1 MRAFA
6 EEFAQ
11 DSGLPRADVDRW
23 LAAARFQ
30 PKIVELMDRPLLEP
44 PKWFAYSPSFL
55 SQARVD
61 AGVQFWRANARTLA
75 RAEEAYGVPPEII
88 VAIIGVETFYG
99 RYTGSHRVI
108 DALAT
113 LAFDYPRRATFFRGE
128 LKEYLLLAR
137 DQGFS
142 PLEPKGSYAGA
153 MGLPQFMPGSYRRF
167 AVDFDSD
174 GQADLWSD
182 PVDVI
187 GSVAN
192 YLARHDWQ
200 RGQPVLAPA
209 MVASD
214 AQSTAL
220 RRLDGG
226 ISERRPLAAWQ
237 VDGVDLREPSLVAG
251 RGAGGPAL
259 AGGRSRRQREPVDR
273 LSQLLR
279 DHALQ
284 QEPSLRVCGVGAGRA
299 VARAVQRGSVAPEAL
314 RGVAATA
321 RRGSTSESLLRRSN
335 PAIVA
340 PCPPRPATA
349 TTFPCARTR
358 AFWAAFWATSFATTW
373 ARMSTPA
380 SKPCGRPRCAS
391 VAPTRQ
397 APPPSAT
404 SSPRC

>member
-1 MRAFA
+1 MPFVLVKSLAAVLVVAASLAVEAASPSDAGGPSAPSGSATAPVPAGSAATPSRSSPAAKSSGKTKAPAKSSPRAAAAKGKAAAASKKQGVATYAGRADVRAFA
-6 EEFAQ
+6 EEFAR
-11 DSGLPRADVDRW
+11 DSGLPRADVERW

-44 PKWFAYSPSFL
+44 PKWYAYSTAFL

-61 AGVQFWRANARTLA
+61 AGVQFWRDNARTLA
-75 RAEEAYGVPPEII
+75 RAEEAYGVPPEIV

-128 LKEYLLLAR
+128 LREYLLLAH

-174 GQADLWSD
+174 GHADLWRD

-187 GSVAN
+187 GSVAH

-200 RGQPVLAPA
+200 RAQPVLAPA

-237 VDGVDLREPSLVAG
+237 ADGVDLREPALVAVD
-251 RGAGGPAL
+251 
-259 AGGRSRRQREPVDR
+259 EPVGLLSLEEGADGSVSLWIAYPNFYVITRYNKSR
-273 LSQLLR
+273 LYASAVWALGERLR
-279 DHALQ
+279 AGY
-284 QEPSLRVCGVGAGRA
+284 SAGR
-299 VARAVQRGSVAPEAL
+299 
-314 RGVAATA
+314 
-321 RRGSTSESLLRRSN
+321 
-335 PAIVA
+335 
-340 PCPPRPATA
+340 
-349 TTFPCARTR
+349 
-358 AFWAAFWATSFATTW
+358 
-373 ARMSTPA
+373 
-380 SKPCGRPRCAS
+380 
-391 VAPTRQ
+391 
-397 APPPSAT
+397 
-404 SSPRC
+404 